1 MSAILRD
8 MRKRLPNI
16 SSRAFEHPADRAA
29 LAALKKIPLFD
40 LVLRKL
46 IGFVGERSLRL
57 AYLSSA
63 VRVNEHQFS
72 RLNAIYDEC
81 LQVLDVP
88 TRPELYVSQAPFVN
102 AGAIG
107 TDQPFIVLNSATLE
121 LCDDDE
127 LRYILGHELGH
138 VLADHVLYK
147 TMLELLLRL
156 TVGGLGIPLG
166 QLAIIA
172 IVSGLSE
179 WSRKSE
185 ISCDRAGLLCVQ
197 DPRKTYGVIMKM
209 AGGRQI
215 DQMNI
220 DEFERQAADYEAGG
234 SAVDSVFKLMHLI
247 GRSHPFHVVRLN
259 ELRKWIAS
267 GEYDRILLGQY
278 PTRDTDPK
286 TSAYDELKSSFKQYK
301 EDFDQSKDPLLDLL
315 KTVSQD
321 MGQAATKVWEELR
334 KQFK

>member
-1 MSAILRD
+1 MTTLR
-8 MRKRLPNI
+8 
-16 SSRAFEHPADRAA
+16 
-29 LAALKKIPLFD
+29 KIPLFD
-40 LVLRKL
+40 TVLRKL

-63 VRVNEHQFS
+63 VRVNEKQFS
-72 RLNAIYDEC
+72 KLNAIYDEC
-81 LQVLDVP
+81 LQVLDIPV
-88 TRPELYVSQAPFVN
+88 RPELYVSQTPFVN

-107 TDQPFIVLNSATLE
+107 TDQPFIVLNSATLD

-147 TMLELLLRL
+147 TMLELLLRI
-156 TVGGLGIPLG
+156 TIGGLGIPLG
-166 QLAIIA
+166 QLAVIA
-172 IVSGLSE
+172 IISGLSE

-185 ISCDRAGLLCVQ
+185 VSCDRAGLLCVQ
-197 DPRKTYGVIMKM
+197 DPKKTYGILMKM
-209 AGGRQI
+209 AGGKQI

-220 DEFERQAADYEAGG
+220 EEFERQAMDYHAGG

-247 GRSHPFHVVRLN
+247 GQTHPFHVVRLN

-278 PTRDTDPK
+278 PSRTDDPK
-286 TSAYDELKSSFKQYK
+286 TSAYDELKGSLRQYK
-301 EDFDQSKDPLLDLL
+301 DDFDQSKDPLLDLV

-321 MGQAATKVWEELR
+321 VGQAAGKVWDELK
-334 KQFK
+334 KQFDPKDKP